1 MNLVQT
7 DKTSWKGSDLQML
20 KQWNNRNDLMDFKF
34 KIEIEW

>member
-7 DKTSWKGSDLQML
+7 DKTSWKGGGLQML
-20 KQWNNRNDLMDFKF
+20 KQRNNRNDLMDFKF